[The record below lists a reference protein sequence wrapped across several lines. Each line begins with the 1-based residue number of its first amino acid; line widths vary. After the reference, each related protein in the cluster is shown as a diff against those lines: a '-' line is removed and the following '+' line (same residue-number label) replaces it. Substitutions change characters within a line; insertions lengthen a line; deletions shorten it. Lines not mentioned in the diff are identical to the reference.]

1 MGGRTMKVF
10 VVDDAPEVRKRLVAL
25 LQRIPSV
32 TVIGE
37 ADSMRTAVDRMGSV
51 AIDVMLLDLQ
61 LGDGSGLDVLAAVK
75 SRLPGVRVIVISN
88 FANGQYRQASLA
100 AGADAFLDKS
110 NELRRLPK
118 ILRSWDE
125 NTGNESTTGA
135 EDVR

>member
-1 MGGRTMKVF
+1 MNVF
-10 VVDDAPEVRKRLVAL
+10 VVDDTAEVRKRLVTL

-32 TVIGE
+32 TVVGE
-37 ADSMRTAVDRMGSV
+37 ADSTRTAVDCLGSV
-51 AIDVMLLDLQ
+51 AMDVMLLDLQ

-110 NELRRLPK
+110 IELRRLPE
-118 ILRSWDE
+118 ILRGWAD
-125 NTGNESTTGA
+125 NTGNQSTTGV